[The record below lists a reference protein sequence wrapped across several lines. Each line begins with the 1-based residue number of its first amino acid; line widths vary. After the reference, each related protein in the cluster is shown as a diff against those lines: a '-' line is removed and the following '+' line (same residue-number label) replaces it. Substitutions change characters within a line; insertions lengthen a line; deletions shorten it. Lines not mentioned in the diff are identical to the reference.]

1 MKPINV
7 NLFDKMNISN
17 NNTKINI
24 INELEN
30 QLQENITNMFKK
42 I

>member
-30 QLQENITNMFKK
+30 
-42 I
+42 